1 MAGFEYQALDS
12 TGRAV
17 RGVIDG
23 DAERQV
29 RALLRERGLTPLS
42 VAVIREQQAA
52 SSPGAGGGPR
62 FVLRRGISGAEL
74 ALITRQFATLVNAGL
89 TLEECLNALI
99 EQSDRTRTRN
109 VLAGVRGRMVE
120 GQSLARSMG
129 AFPQAFPDIYRVMI
143 DAGEQSG
150 RLAEVLDRLADYTE
164 ERQALLQKVMLAFIY
179 PLIVTIIAF
188 GVITL
193 LLVYVVPQVT
203 RVFEN
208 TGQALPL
215 VTRVLIAISNGM
227 RATGLIWVLGAI
239 AAIIGFALTLRN
251 PVVRMRWHNF
261 LLRVPV
267 VGRLVRGT
275 NAARFS
281 DTLGILTA
289 SGIPLLPALQSAVP
303 VVNNLPMRAAVE
315 DAVKQVREGGSL
327 SRALGKAKMFPP
339 LVVHL
344 IASGEQSGR
353 LDAMLQRAAEAQAR
367 ELESW
372 VKTLTAILEPALI
385 VAMGMIV
392 LFIVVAIMLPIFEM
406 NQLVK

>member
-42 VAVIREQQAA
+42 VDAIREQQTR
-52 SSPGAGGGPR
+52 AGGGKAPR
-62 FVLRRGISGAEL
+62 VRRGISGSEL
-74 ALITRQFATLVNAGL
+74 ALVTRQFATLVRAGL
-89 TLEECLNALI
+89 TLEECLTALI
-99 EQSDRTRTRN
+99 EQTDKPRTRN

-129 AFPQAFPDIYRVMI
+129 AFPQAFPDIYRVMV

-150 RLAEVLDRLADYTE
+150 RLVEVLERLADYTE
-164 ERQALLQKVMLAFIY
+164 NRQALRQKVVLAFIY
-179 PLIVTIIAF
+179 PALVTFVAIS
-188 GVITL
+188 VVSL

-203 RVFEN
+203 RVFTN

-215 VTRVLIAISNGM
+215 VTRVLIAISDAA
-227 RATGLIWVLGAI
+227 RASGIFWVIGI
-239 AAIIGFALTLRN
+239 GVAIIGGLFALRN
-251 PVVRMRWHNF
+251 PAVRFRWHGVM
-261 LLRVPV
+261 LRLPV
-267 VGRLVRGT
+267 VGRLVRGI
-275 NAARFS
+275 NAARFA

-303 VVNNLPMRAAVE
+303 VVNNLPMRAGVE
-315 DAVKQVREGGSL
+315 EALRQVREGGSL
-327 SRALGKAKMFPP
+327 SRALGKSKLFPP

-344 IASGEQSGR
+344 IASGEASGR

-367 ELESW
+367 ELENW
-372 VKTLTAILEPALI
+372 VKALTALLEPVLI
-385 VAMGMIV
+385 LVMGVIV
-392 LFIVVAIMLPIFEM
+392 LFIVIAILLPIFEM
-406 NQLVK
+406 NQLIK